1 VQAEKSRIPASSV
14 EELLTVAQPELVR
27 TRDPLAASGAAVGL
41 RATFEAVEQAVDA
54 LRREPGLV
62 LIFPTGVLDPGEAAT
77 QARAAAG
84 RARVAGMTG
93 TGAITLN
100 GAIETGCAAI
110 AFESA
115 LPVGVG
121 TSTSTDP
128 RAAGRS
134 AAIEALFGV
143 DADAG
148 HAALLLFVDS
158 ESGDQAEVIAGAY
171 EIAGG
176 RIPLAGGAAGGDV
189 RAQFVDGEPLS
200 GSVVAVALVSPTPI
214 GVGIGHGCV
223 PRGAPSIVT
232 RSRGRIV
239 LQLDGRPA
247 EAVYL
252 EKLGMGDVPLSDD
265 DFEAIAMAHP
275 LAQPELRGDVRPR
288 YVRGRVPGGGL
299 VCATDIEANAAVDV
313 CEQKP
318 EATVRSALA
327 AVGDAVQQLEGPA
340 EAVLLFDCAARSAR
354 FGNPLAPREVESIIS
369 SFGDPPPALAGV
381 YTRGEIGRVRGAK
394 GDRNYSLVVVAIGST
409 R

>member
-1 VQAEKSRIPASSV
+1 MA
-14 EELLTVAQPELVR
+14 TPELVPSR
-27 TRDPLAASGAAVGL
+27 EPLAGAGAADGV
-41 RATFEAVEQAVDA
+41 RATFDAVEEAIEA
-54 LRREPGLV
+54 LGRDPGLV
-62 LIFPTGVLDPGEAAT
+62 LIFPTGVLDPRDAAT
-77 QARAAAG
+77 QAQAAAG
-84 RARVAGMTG
+84 TALVAGMTG
-93 TGAITLN
+93 TGAITQG
-100 GAIETGCAAI
+100 GAIETGCSAV
-110 AFESA
+110 AFDPA

-134 AAIEALFGV
+134 AAAEALLGV
-143 DADAG
+143 ERAAG

-158 ESGDQAEVIAGAY
+158 ESGDQAEIIAGAY
-171 EIAGG
+171 EVAGG

-189 RAQFVDGEPLS
+189 RAQFADGESLS
-200 GSVVAVALVSPTPI
+200 GSVVAVAFVSPTPI

-232 RSRGRIV
+232 RSRGQV
-239 LQLDGRPA
+239 LLQLDGRPA

-252 EKLGMGDVPLSDD
+252 EKLGMGDVPLSDA

-275 LAQPELRGDVRPR
+275 LAQPELRGDIRPR
-288 YVRGRVPGGGL
+288 YVRGRVAGGGL
-299 VCATDIEANAAVDV
+299 ICATGIEANAAVDI

-318 EATVRSALA
+318 DATVRSALG
-327 AVGDAVQQLEGPA
+327 AVRDAVEPLEGPA

-354 FGNPLAPREVESIIS
+354 FGNALAPREIESIIS

-394 GDRNYSLVVVAIGST
+394 GDRNYSLVVVALSST
-409 R
+409 G

>member
-1 VQAEKSRIPASSV
+1 MAIPESI
-14 EELLTVAQPELVR
+14 R
-27 TRDPLAASGAAVGL
+27 TRDPLAGAGAGVGV
-41 RATFEAVEQAVDA
+41 RATFEAVEEAIAA
-54 LRREPGLV
+54 LGGDPGLV
-62 LIFPTGVLDPGEAAT
+62 LIFPTGVLDPREAAK
-77 QARAAAG
+77 QAQAAAG
-84 RARVAGMTG
+84 AARVAGMTG
-93 TGAITLN
+93 TGAITRG
-100 GAIETGCAAI
+100 GAIETGCAAV
-110 AFESA
+110 AFDRA

-121 TSTSTDP
+121 TSTSSDP

-134 AAIEALFGV
+134 AAAEALFGV
-143 DADAG
+143 DRDAG

-158 ESGDQAEVIAGAY
+158 ESGDQAEIVAGAY

-189 RAQFVDGEPLS
+189 RAQFADGEPLA

-223 PRGAPSIVT
+223 PRGAPSLVT
-232 RSRGRIV
+232 RSRGQVV

-252 EKLGMGDVPLSDD
+252 EKLGMGDVPLSDA

-288 YVRGRVPGGGL
+288 YVRGRVAGGGL
-299 VCATDIEANAAVDV
+299 VCATPIEANAAVDV

-327 AVGDAVQQLEGPA
+327 AVHEAQQQLAGPA

-369 SFGDPPPALAGV
+369 AFGDPPALAGV

-394 GDRNYSLVVVAIGST
+394 GDRNYSLIVVALSSN